1 MSSATETLCG
11 QAYGA
16 KQYHMMG
23 VYLQRSWIIDFITL
37 TFLLPVFL
45 FGTHI
50 FKLVGEQEDIAEA
63 AGNISLWFIP
73 MVYNFIFSLTI
84 QMYLQAQQKN
94 MIIAW
99 LAATQFVIHVPLSWL
114 FVNVLDWGV
123 GGAMGAL
130 CISSWFI
137 VFGEFLY
144 IFGGWCPDTWKGF
157 TMDAFKD
164 MLPVIKLSVSS
175 GIMLCLELWYYA
187 ILVLLAGYMKN
198 AETAISAF
206 SICLNINAW
215 ELMINLGFLGASCV
229 RVANELGRGDAKAV
243 KFSIKVLLSTSLLIG
258 LCFFMIC
265 LVFGNKIG
273 YLFTNEK
280 DVVDAVSDLS
290 VLLSFSI
297 LLNSI
302 YPVFSGK
309 AQIVCFHYLLMDW
322 RHAN

>member
-175 GIMLCLELWYYA
+175 GIMLW
-187 ILVLLAGYMKN
+187 
-198 AETAISAF
+198 
-206 SICLNINAW
+206 
-215 ELMINLGFLGASCV
+215 
-229 RVANELGRGDAKAV
+229 
-243 KFSIKVLLSTSLLIG
+243 
-258 LCFFMIC
+258 
-265 LVFGNKIG
+265 
-273 YLFTNEK
+273 
-280 DVVDAVSDLS
+280 
-290 VLLSFSI
+290 
-297 LLNSI
+297 
-302 YPVFSGK
+302 
-309 AQIVCFHYLLMDW
+309 
-322 RHAN
+322 